1 MSTLVQARARLRR
14 ESCSTKKQSRS
25 PAGKRRNGAKP
36 RSRAMAAGEFIGD
49 ASVENLV
56 QVAGNLTGGGNPG
69 SLGKAA
75 RVDRFSRGCLEGT
88 LRHRWNG
95 DRLPYLASVARRRRA
110 ELPNVLSAKL
120 GRALIAYCER
130 HVGRSMHAGKQKLAR
145 LLQPE
150 LFLIL
155 ERLAHPTG
163 R

>member
-1 MSTLVQARARLRR
+1 
-14 ESCSTKKQSRS
+14 
-25 PAGKRRNGAKP
+25 
-36 RSRAMAAGEFIGD
+36 MAAGEFIGD

-95 DRLPYLASVARRRRA
+95 DRLPYPASVARRRRA